1 MDLGLPPALISAT
14 KESLAYQVIGCNLAT
29 ALFGITLLQTYI
41 YYRRYVKDSIVL
53 KTFVA
58 VLVCLDTSTTIL
70 TVHGL
75 YTYVVG
81 DYLNPLKLLD
91 IVWSLR
97 VENGL
102 GVTTSF
108 LVQCYFGQRLWIL
121 SRKNIV
127 FTALIFLLAF
137 SNFGAGIG
145 LTALMQMNPSVF
157 VFSTVKARILI
168 GVCNGCSSLCDAL
181 IAGGLCYFLHTGR
194 SGVKQSNRLI
204 DKLMVYAIQRGLLT
218 TICQILHLTTSLAL
232 PDRFIF
238 LVFVLPENKLYTNC
252 LLATLNIRHTLTNT
266 NGIDLSSRCLVF
278 NNSTAS
284 GTDVSQ
290 TYPAPID
297 SEANDSKAADF
308 DLRILKSQ
316 RGRKTSEPK

>member
-1 MDLGLPPALISAT
+1 MDTGLPPALISAT
-14 KESLAYQVIGCNLAT
+14 KESLSYQIIGCSLAT
-29 ALFGITLLQTYI
+29 ALFGITLLQAYI
-41 YYRRYVKDSIVL
+41 YYRRYVKDSVVL
-53 KTFVA
+53 KIFVA
-58 VLVCLDTSTTIL
+58 TLVCLDTVTTVL

-75 YTYVVG
+75 YAYVVE
-81 DYLNPLKLLD
+81 DYLNPLKLLEV
-91 IVWSLR
+91 VWSLR

-127 FTALIFLLAF
+127 FTATIFLLAF
-137 SNFGAGIG
+137 GNFGAGIG
-145 LTALMQMNPSVF
+145 LTVVMQLDPSVF
-157 VFSTVKARILI
+157 VFGTVRARVLI

-194 SGVKQSNRLI
+194 SGIKQSNRLI

-252 LLATLNIRHTLTNT
+252 LLATLNVRQSLKHPD
-266 NGIDLSSRCLVF
+266 GIDLSSRCLVF
-278 NNSTAS
+278 NNSIAS
-284 GTDVSQ
+284 GTNASQ

-297 SEANDSKAADF
+297 SEANYSKADF
-308 DLRILKSQ
+308 DLRALNSQ
-316 RGRKTSEPK
+316 GGRKISELN